1 MKKLLVPTDFSEN
14 AARIVRYAIDLG
26 QALKAELLLYHA
38 CFDPMLDADLP
49 SWDADSRQGHQGEW
63 GVKQAEA
70 QATDMMEDLQ
80 QSVRAEAPGLRVET
94 LVEMGFAERKIPE
107 VSLRENCD
115 LIVMGTRGKSAVLK
129 TFFGSVTASVM
140 QRASTPVLVVPE
152 AATFESFR
160 HVMYASDFD
169 PTDGVVVRQML
180 ETLRPLNFDLYT
192 VFIYN
197 DHGHPY
203 RKEDYQGLK
212 EALQSHMHHVI
223 PDARMEIVATG
234 DHDLVQ
240 GLQRQLQEN
249 DVDLL
254 VMTTHARNFVTRLM
268 QPSQTKRMMFQ
279 TQTPLLVFRVVD

>member
-1 MKKLLVPTDFSEN
+1 MKKLLVPTDFSDD
-14 AARIVRYAIDLG
+14 AARAVRYAMDLG
-26 QALKAELLLYHA
+26 QALEAEILLYHA
-38 CFDPMLDADLP
+38 CFDPMLDSDLP
-49 SWDADSRQGHQGEW
+49 TWHTDTRTGPSGNLVLH
-63 GVKQAEA
+63 QAEA
-70 QATDMMEDLQ
+70 QATRMMEELQ
-80 QSVRAEAPGLRVET
+80 ESVRAEAPNLTVET
-94 LVEMGFAERKIPE
+94 LIELGFAERKIPE
-107 VSLRENCD
+107 VSLREGCD
-115 LIVMGTRGKSAVLK
+115 LIVMGTRGKGGVLK

-152 AATFESFR
+152 GATFEPFR

-169 PTDGVVVRQML
+169 PADGLVVRQML
-180 ETLRPLNFDLYT
+180 ETLRPLDFDLYT

-223 PDARMEIVATG
+223 PDARMDIVATG

-279 TQTPLLVFRVVD
+279 TKTPLLVFRVVD

>member
-1 MKKLLVPTDFSEN
+1 MKKLLVPTDFSED
-14 AARIVRYAIDLG
+14 AARAVRYAIDLG
-26 QALKAELLLYHA
+26 QALEAELLLYHA
-38 CFDPMLDADLP
+38 CFDPMLDSDLP
-49 SWDADSRQGHQGEW
+49 RWHADGDSGQQGEL
-63 GVKQAEA
+63 VLNQAQA
-70 QATDMMEDLQ
+70 QATRMMEDLQ
-80 QSVRAEAPGLRVET
+80 KSLQAEAPSLRVET
-94 LVEMGFAERKIPE
+94 LVEMGFAERNIPE
-107 VSLRENCD
+107 VSLREGCD
-115 LIVMGTRGKSAVLK
+115 LIVMGTRGKGRVLK

-140 QRASTPVLVVPE
+140 QRASTPVMVVPE
-152 AATFESFR
+152 GATFEPFR

-169 PTDGVVVRQML
+169 PADGVVVRQML
-180 ETLRPLNFDLYT
+180 ETLRPLDFGLYT

-223 PDARMEIVATG
+223 PDARMDIVATG

-279 TQTPLLVFRVVD
+279 TKTPLLVFRVID